1 MSKRSFALLIVTLL
15 SALAGCEG
23 QSTTPAAKFDGT
35 NVAAYAPEICV
46 PTSDTRATVIG
57 PLRSSHPGDPAHSYP
72 WSATDVD
79 LAAHGYVEE
88 EYIFCGKVTGGDY
101 ATRMIVRRPVS
112 EKTFSGTVVVEWL
125 NVTFGYDLEALWM
138 LSRDEIMR
146 SGHAYVGISAQR
158 GGLYAAPFGL
168 KSWSPERYGQ
178 LRIPLENTF
187 LFVADPQAYEIFDQA
202 LRQVRIP
209 DGVAPLGTLKPHTL
223 IVSGA
228 SQAAGTIMLYY
239 ELYHPRSRLADGF
252 LPFLLTTS
260 SLQAALGLPS
270 DSNIGLPVTTDVVG
284 TPYFLVNSE
293 TDPSSLRQPDTEHYR
308 QWEVAGT
315 THIDETGINNLA
327 PLLLRDAGFDYRA
340 GDASCEFMPR
350 SRIPFHY
357 ALNAAM
363 HHLIAWVERGALPP
377 IAPRFEYNAMG
388 GILRD
393 AYGNAAGGLR
403 LSQHHVATAVNN
415 RINSGGAVCTI
426 SGHYQPFDTA
436 TLKLLYPTLQDYIQ
450 RVEHMTAK
458 NLADG
463 YLLPADADATLRKAR
478 SGADLH

>member
-1 MSKRSFALLIVTLL
+1 MREFS
-15 SALAGCEG
+15 SALFIAILLGVLVGCER
-23 QSTTPAAKFDGT
+23 QSQTVVSKFETTNAK
-35 NVAAYAPEICV
+35 AYAPELCV

-112 EKTFSGTVVVEWL
+112 EQRASGTAVVEWL
-125 NVTFGYDLEALWM
+125 NVTFGYDLEVLWM

-146 SGHAYVGISAQR
+146 SGHTYVGISAQR
-158 GGLYAAPFGL
+158 GGLYATPFGL
-168 KSWSPERYGQ
+168 KAWSPERYGQ
-178 LRIPLENTF
+178 LHIPLENSF

-202 LRQVRIP
+202 LRQIRMP
-209 DGVAPLGTLKPHTL
+209 DGVAPLGSLKPHTL
-223 IVSGA
+223 IASGA
-228 SQAAGTIMLYY
+228 SQAAGTIMIYY

-270 DSNIGLPVTTDVVG
+270 DSNITLPVATDIVG

-293 TDPSSLRQPDTEHYR
+293 TDPGALRQPDTEHYR
-308 QWEVAGT
+308 QWEVAGA
-315 THIDETGINNLA
+315 THIDEAGISNLA
-327 PLLLRDAGFDYRA
+327 PLLLRDAAFDYRA
-340 GDASCEFMPR
+340 DDASCELTPR

-363 HHLIAWVERGALPP
+363 HHLIAWVERGIQPP
-377 IAPRFEYNAMG
+377 IAPRFEYNATG
-388 GILRD
+388 GLLRD
-393 AYGNAAGGLR
+393 AYGNVVGGLR
-403 LSQHHVATAVNN
+403 LSQHHVATAVNS

-426 SGHYQPFDTA
+426 SGSYQPFDSE
-436 TLKLLYPTLQDYIQ
+436 TLNLLYPTHQDYIQ
-450 RVEHMTAK
+450 RVEDMTAK

-463 YLLPADADATLRKAR
+463 YLLPADAETTLRQAR
-478 SGADLH
+478 LGMDIH